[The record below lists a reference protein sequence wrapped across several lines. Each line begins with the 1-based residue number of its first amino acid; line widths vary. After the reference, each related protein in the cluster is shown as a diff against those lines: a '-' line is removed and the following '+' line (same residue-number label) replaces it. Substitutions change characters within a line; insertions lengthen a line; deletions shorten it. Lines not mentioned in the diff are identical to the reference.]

1 MGVLRGRQ
9 RIRGQAQQVG
19 KNCCGRVGPAKNAR
33 FEALLQTKCGGFFRL
48 QCSREAKSPL
58 WKDEAPGNLGGRGSW
73 QLGRARLPPSRKD
86 WLSVSSAQQELRPPE
101 SVGAGAEPSVETN
114 GYCYTACVPRRS
126 CRLRLF
132 TGNSA
137 GFGRSIDVQRQG
149 GAG

>member
-19 KNCCGRVGPAKNAR
+19 KNCCGRVGPAKNAS
-33 FEALLQTKCGGFFRL
+33 FEAQLQTKCGGFFRL
-48 QCSREAKSPL
+48 QCSRDAKFPPL
-58 WKDEAPGNLGGRGSW
+58 DGRGSR
-73 QLGRARLPPSRKD
+73 QLGRARLPPSRKA
-86 WLSVSSAQQELRPPE
+86 WFSAGSAQQELRPPE
-101 SVGAGAEPSVETN
+101 RVGARAEPSVETD
-114 GYCYTACVPRRS
+114 GYCCTACVPRRS